1 MRLILVTLMYGVG
14 ALMGVQSVVVAC
26 CFLVWNNIFRP
37 AAFARYISYL
47 DPTVFPSHH
56 LTAAVLLVAVF
67 FTRWKKRWNT
77 ATTVLLVL
85 LGWVWVCTIKA
96 QHQVVAY
103 EEALEISKYLVPAIV
118 MSVAMCTRRF
128 QQIFIYT
135 LAFSVGIWLSW
146 HGFITLLTG
155 QPEIDMAIPGGQMT
169 DRNDFLVGGTA
180 ALPLIAYTAWNYI
193 GPLQRW
199 VRLGTKVLLAFSV
212 IAFFTSLSR
221 GAILGLTVLTGFY
234 AIGTGRWGKRLPIAA
249 VLIVAALLLTPSFV
263 WERLSTIEWGTE
275 QTESSAAGRISIMLV
290 AVDVTLDYPIFG
302 VGPNN
307 FPSVALT
314 YDWRATEPH
323 SLWLKASAE
332 YGLTM
337 LIFFIG
343 VVFSTC
349 TALRR
354 IAKKAKRDKD
364 KDTERLATALCCAIV
379 GFLATG
385 SFTSQFLSEY
395 LWSIIGLSG
404 AFIAAEK
411 VRAREA
417 VTSAAEAVSPL
428 TTPAALGSSRS

>member
-14 ALMGVQSVVVAC
+14 ALLGVQSVVIAV

-37 AAFARYISYL
+37 AAFARYLSYL
-47 DPTVFPSHH
+47 NPLVFPSHH
-56 LTAAVLLVAVF
+56 LTFAVLMVAIF
-67 FTRWKKRWNT
+67 FTKWKKRWNT

-103 EEALEISKYLVPAIV
+103 EEAIEITKYLFPAII
-118 MSVAMCTRRF
+118 MSLAMCTRRF
-128 QQIFIYT
+128 QQIFVYT
-135 LAFSVGIWLSW
+135 LAYSVGIWLAW
-146 HGFITLLTG
+146 HGFITLITG
-155 QPEIDMAIPGGQMT
+155 QPETAMAIPDGQMT

-180 ALPLIAYTAWNYI
+180 CLPLLAYAAWNYV

-199 VRLGTKVLLAFSV
+199 VRLGTKAMLAFSV
-212 IAFFTSLSR
+212 VAFFTSLSR
-221 GAILGLTVLTGFY
+221 GAILGLTALTGFY
-234 AIGTGRWGKRLPIAA
+234 ALGTGRWGKRLPIAV
-249 VLIVAALLLTPSFV
+249 VLLVAALLIMPSFV
-263 WERLSTIEWGTE
+263 WDRLSTIEWGAE
-275 QTESSAAGRISIMLV
+275 QTESSAASRVSIMLV

-307 FPSVALT
+307 FPAVALT

-343 VVFSTC
+343 VLVATC

-354 IAKKAKRDKD
+354 IAKKARRNKD
-364 KDTERLATALCCAIV
+364 KDTERLATALCCAII

-395 LWSIIGLSG
+395 LWAIIGLSG

-411 VRAREA
+411 ARAREA
-417 VTSAAEAVSPL
+417 VKATAETVPPL
-428 TTPAALGSSRS
+428 APAALGSGSS

>member
-1 MRLILVTLMYGVG
+1 MYGVG
-14 ALMGVQSVVVAC
+14 ALMGVQSVVIAV
-26 CFLVWNNIFRP
+26 CFLVWNDIFRP

-56 LTAAVLLVAVF
+56 LTFAVLMVAVF
-67 FTRWKKRWNT
+67 FTKWKKRWNT

-103 EEALEISKYLVPAIV
+103 EEAIEITKYLFPAII
-118 MSVAMCTRRF
+118 MSLAMCTRRF
-128 QQIFIYT
+128 QQIFVYT
-135 LAFSVGIWLSW
+135 LALSVGVWLSW

-155 QPEIDMAIPGGQMT
+155 EPEIAMAIPDGQMT

-180 ALPLIAYTAWNYI
+180 CLPLLAYTAWTYM

-199 VRLGTKVLLAFSV
+199 VRIGAKVMFGFSIV
-212 IAFFTSLSR
+212 AFFMSLSR
-221 GAILGLTVLTGFY
+221 GAILGLTALTGFY
-234 AIGTGRWGKRLPIAA
+234 ALGTGRWGKRLPIAV
-249 VLIVAALLLTPSFV
+249 VLLVAALLLMPSVV
-263 WERLSTIEWGTE
+263 WDRLGTIEWGGE

-290 AVDVTLDYPIFG
+290 AADVTLDYPIFG

-343 VVFSTC
+343 IIISIC
-349 TALRR
+349 TGLRR
-354 IAKKAKRDKD
+354 IAKKARLDKD
-364 KDTERLATALCCAIV
+364 KDTERLATALCCAII

-395 LWSIIGLSG
+395 LWAIIGLSG

-411 VRAREA
+411 VRARQAATE
-417 VTSAAEAVSPL
+417 TAEAVPPL
-428 TTPAALGSSRS
+428 RPAALGSSGS

>member
-1 MRLILVTLMYGVG
+1 MRLILVTLLYGVG
-14 ALMGVQSVVVAC
+14 ALVGVQSVVWAV
-26 CFLVWNNIFRP
+26 CFLVWNDIFRP
-37 AAFARYISYL
+37 AAFARYVSYL
-47 DPTVFPSHH
+47 DPNVFHSHH
-56 LTAAVLLVAVF
+56 LTFAVLMVAVF

-103 EEALEISKYLVPAIV
+103 EEAIEITKYLVPAVI
-118 MSVAMCTRRF
+118 MSLAMCTRRF
-128 QQIFIYT
+128 QQIFVYT
-135 LAFSVGIWLSW
+135 LSYSVGIWLAW
-146 HGFITLLTG
+146 HGFITLLSG
-155 QPEIDMAIPGGQMT
+155 QPETDMAIPHGQMT

-180 ALPLIAYTAWNYI
+180 CLPLLAYCAWNYV

-199 VRLGTKVLLAFSV
+199 VRLGTKIMFALSIV
-212 IAFFTSLSR
+212 AFFTSLSR
-221 GAILGLTVLTGFY
+221 GAILGLTALTGFY
-234 AIGTGRWGKRLPIAA
+234 AIGTGRWGKRIPIAV
-249 VLIVAALLLTPSFV
+249 VLLVAALLLTPGFV
-263 WERLSTIEWGTE
+263 WDRLATIEWGSE
-275 QTESSAAGRISIMLV
+275 QTESSAAGRVSIMLV

-343 VVFSTC
+343 IIISTC

-354 IAKKAKRDKD
+354 IAKKARLDKD

-379 GFLATG
+379 GFLLTG
-385 SFTSQFLSEY
+385 TFTSQFLSEY
-395 LWSIIGLSG
+395 LWAIIGLSG

-417 VTSAAEAVSPL
+417 VQATAEAVPPL
-428 TTPAALGSSRS
+428 TPAALGSQTS

>member
-14 ALMGVQSVVVAC
+14 ALMGVQSVVVAV
-26 CFLVWNNIFRP
+26 CFLVWNDIFRP
-37 AAFARYISYL
+37 AAFARYLSYL
-47 DPTVFPSHH
+47 DPRVFPSHH
-56 LTAAVLLVAVF
+56 LTFAVLMVAIF
-67 FTRWKKRWNT
+67 FTKWKRRWNT

-96 QHQVVAY
+96 EHQVVAY
-103 EEALEISKYLVPAIV
+103 EEAIEITKYLFPAII
-118 MSVAMCTRRF
+118 MSLAMCTRRF
-128 QQIFIYT
+128 QQLFVYT
-135 LAFSVGIWLSW
+135 MAYAVGIWLAW
-146 HGFITLLTG
+146 HGFISAIQG
-155 QPEIDMAIPGGQMT
+155 QPEISMAIPDGQMT

-180 ALPLIAYTAWNYI
+180 ALPLLAYTAWNYV
-193 GPLQRW
+193 GPFQRW
-199 VRLGTKVLLAFSV
+199 VRLGTKAMFAFSV
-212 IAFFTSLSR
+212 IAFFMSLSR
-221 GAILGLTVLTGFY
+221 GAILGLTALTGFY
-234 AIGTGRWGKRLPIAA
+234 AMGTGRMGKRLPIAV
-249 VLIVAALLLTPSFV
+249 VLIVAALLVTPAFV
-263 WERLSTIEWGTE
+263 WERLGTIEWGGE
-275 QTESSAAGRISIMLV
+275 QTESSAAARMSIMLT

-343 VVFSTC
+343 VIVSTC

-354 IAKKAKRDKD
+354 IAKKARKDKD

-395 LWSIIGLSG
+395 LWAIIALSG

-411 VRAREA
+411 VRARETVA
-417 VTSAAEAVSPL
+417 ATAEATPPL
-428 TTPAALGSSRS
+428 TPAALGSRTS